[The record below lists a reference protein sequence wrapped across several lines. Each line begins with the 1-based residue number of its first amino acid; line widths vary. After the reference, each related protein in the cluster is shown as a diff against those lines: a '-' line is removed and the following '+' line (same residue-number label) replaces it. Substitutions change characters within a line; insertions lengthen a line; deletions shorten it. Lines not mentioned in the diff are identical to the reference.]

1 MWLSPKGPRDAT
13 FAAQVPE
20 ICDLD
25 TRPLRLNE
33 MVLCTDEMTGLQSR
47 PRNSE
52 TLATTKDRPTRVE
65 HESGRRGARNRFTTF
80 DTWTGKFYGLTAS
93 RRRRSE
99 FLAFLE
105 QSDREIPAS
114 VTTIQIVRDNLRMHT
129 GKPVQ
134 VGLAQHLRFVRHHP
148 PVPCSWRNQVGQWF
162 GILKRKR
169 LRIAA
174 FASKEHLAELLMGR
188 PRTQNYI

>member
-1 MWLSPKGPRDAT
+1 
-13 FAAQVPE
+13 
-20 ICDLD
+20 
-25 TRPLRLNE
+25 

-65 HESGRRGARNRFTTF
+65 HESGRCGARNRFTTF

-99 FLAFLE
+99 FLASLE

-134 VGLAQHLRFVRHHP
+134 VGLAQHLQFVCHHP

-188 PRTQNYI
+188 PRTQIYI